1 MKNRSF
7 LLALVVV
14 ASVSMPS
21 VALATNDDGRS
32 ETGAGATSGSP
43 RSQAARGALR
53 SGAGVL
59 PVAEYVDVS
68 AYLTEP
74 ADIDAWY
81 TMVYNLKQSFDYICG
96 DTFCEGEYTNIESLR
111 YRCSVDG
118 LTGRIGSCV
127 WVFAASNE
135 EVSPWTGRIIV
146 DVRAWR
152 CRSPIVRGTT
162 IHDLLSALAGP
173 SPLYATLPE
182 TDQSLYDGLVN
193 CL

>member
-1 MKNRSF
+1 MNNRPF
-7 LLALVVV
+7 LLALIMV
-14 ASVSMPS
+14 ASVCVPS
-21 VALATNDDGRS
+21 VALATNDDS
-32 ETGAGATSGSP
+32 
-43 RSQAARGALR
+43 R
-53 SGAGVL
+53 SGTGGGLTFGSGASIL
-59 PVAEYVDVS
+59 PGAEYIDVS
-68 AYLTEP
+68 AYLTDA

-81 TMVYNLKQSFDYICG
+81 TMIYNLKQNFDYICG
-96 DTFCEGEYTNIESLR
+96 DTFCEGDYTNIESLR
-111 YRCSVDG
+111 YRCSVER
-118 LTGRIGSCV
+118 LTGTIGRCV

-135 EVSPWTGRIIV
+135 EVSPSTGKIIV

-152 CRSPIVRGTT
+152 CRSPIVRGTS

>member
-1 MKNRSF
+1 MNNRSF
-7 LLALVVV
+7 LLALALVV
-14 ASVSMPS
+14 ALCMPS
-21 VALATNDDGRS
+21 VALATNDDG
-32 ETGAGATSGSP
+32 GSQ
-43 RSQAARGALR
+43 SA
-53 SGAGVL
+53 SIL

-81 TMVYNLKQSFDYICG
+81 TMIYNLKQNFDYICG

-111 YRCSVDG
+111 YRCSVEG
-118 LTGRIGSCV
+118 LTGTIGSCV

-135 EVSPWTGRIIV
+135 EVSPSTGKIIV
-146 DVRAWR
+146 DVGTWR
-152 CRSPIVRGTT
+152 CRSPIVRGTS

-182 TDQSLYDGLVN
+182 TDRSIYDGLVT